1 MVRPNLPLSV
11 GGPIL
16 CEVPP
21 RIDLDQCAL
30 PSVPWLLIATVLAM
44 AFASEAIM
52 AMQSNDNGSGGLANN
67 LTLQLALLA
76 ATVIVILYAAA
87 HYIW

>member
-1 MVRPNLPLSV
+1 
-11 GGPIL
+11 
-16 CEVPP
+16 
-21 RIDLDQCAL
+21 
-30 PSVPWLLIATVLAM
+30 M
-44 AFASEAIM
+44 AFASEVIM

-87 HYIW
+87 HYIR

>member
-1 MVRPNLPLSV
+1 MVS
-11 GGPIL
+11 
-16 CEVPP
+16 
-21 RIDLDQCAL
+21 
-30 PSVPWLLIATVLAM
+30 
-44 AFASEAIM
+44 ASEVIM
-52 AMQSNDNGSGGLANN
+52 AMQSDDNEQGALANN